1 MKQLAP
7 LALLLAPLALL
18 AIAAC
23 ASSARPPSPEVQA
36 HAEGDIAEAVF
47 RYQFQHNASTLQQS
61 AERYCLSLTD
71 ERNPDAAFLQRFDAV
86 RPPVVAAERCA
97 KRSSGDL
104 FFRVQKLDWQ
114 SDSEVWVRGGY
125 SEGTVSTITETYLVR
140 RKDGRWTVDGSRRET
155 LR

>member
-7 LALLLAPLALL
+7 LALLLALL

-23 ASSARPPSPEVQA
+23 ASSAPPPSPEVQA

-47 RYQFQHNASTLQQS
+47 RYQFQHNASTLQQN

-71 ERNPDAAFLQRFDAV
+71 ERNPDAAFLQRFEAV
-86 RPPVVAAERCA
+86 RPAVVAAETCA
-97 KRSSGDL
+97 KRSSRDL

-114 SDSEVWVRGGY
+114 SDGEVWVRGGY